1 MQEEEEKT
9 VRGYE
14 TIYHN
19 DKTSNCGEITIAV
32 KNTMKKITMQ
42 VKQERELGQ
51 TLWILLNNQKK
62 KIKIGVIYAPQE
74 GVTPNKE
81 LKKLHTSITEE
92 IIKAKEED
100 QQSIITG
107 YFNSKIGDSINGNM
121 SAVTKRGRLF
131 KKMIDKYDM
140 KLVNEEQEICKGLW
154 TREQEKDKSVIDYVI
169 TDKKYFS
176 TIKGMYIDQN
186 KEYATFKIERKES
199 EDIKKIYSDNNVI
212 ILKVDFMTEMQKEK
226 RKRIITTKG
235 YKEYQQILQ
244 HKTISKIMQTG
255 NLQNRYDIWSQAIE
269 DTVKKVE
276 KVTKKGPKE
285 RCERINQNA
294 ERTKERI
301 SSRNK
306 FLQQKANNRKNKND

>member
-1 MQEEEEKT
+1 M
-9 VRGYE
+9 
-14 TIYHN
+14 
-19 DKTSNCGEITIAV
+19 IAV
-32 KNTMKKITMQ
+32 KDTLKTITMQ
-42 VKQERELGQ
+42 VKQKTEVGQ

-62 KIKIGVIYAPQE
+62 KIKVGVIYAPQE

-107 YFNSKIGDSINGNM
+107 YFNSEIGDSINGNM
-121 SAVTKRGRLF
+121 SAVTKRGRLLN
-131 KKMIDKYDM
+131 KMIDKYDM

-169 TDKKYFS
+169 TGKKYFS

-235 YKEYQQILQ
+235 YKENQQILQ

-255 NLQNRYDIWSQAIE
+255 NLQNRYDIRSQAIE

>member
-1 MQEEEEKT
+1 M
-9 VRGYE
+9 
-14 TIYHN
+14 
-19 DKTSNCGEITIAV
+19 
-32 KNTMKKITMQ
+32 
-42 VKQERELGQ
+42 
-51 TLWILLNNQKK
+51 
-62 KIKIGVIYAPQE
+62 IYAPQE

-121 SAVTKRGRLF
+121 SAVTKRGRLL
-131 KKMIDKYDM
+131 KKMTDKYDM

-186 KEYATFKIERKES
+186 KEYTTFKIERKES